1 MMQGSKIVL
10 PSSDVEEY
18 SANILQTTISRIV
31 NPKSMI
37 LIYNPNVD
45 FLSFLCRSD
54 NKILLHK

>member
-1 MMQGSKIVL
+1 MIQGSKIVL

-45 FLSFLCRSD
+45 FLSFL
-54 NKILLHK
+54 